1 MRELVLVQPGQ
12 SQSIVSRDS
21 AAEAVPRELERL
33 LAENARLA
41 YRVALGV
48 LRNPAEAGDVA
59 EEALIRA
66 YRKFDRLRDARRF
79 RSWLVR
85 VTFRLAVDRSRS
97 ARRREQRETLW
108 ARPELRPPVQS
119 VEEIAASRQFEQRL
133 GRALDELPDRPRLVI
148 LLTATEGHSVDDVAA
163 LLDVPAG
170 TVKSRLFA
178 ARKRLAEKLRG
189 IAEVNKKK

>member
-12 SQSIVSRDS
+12 SKNIMLRES

-33 LAENARLA
+33 LAENAPLA

-48 LRNPAEAGDVA
+48 LRNPAEAEDVA
-59 EEALIRA
+59 QEALIRA
-66 YRKFDRLRDARRF
+66 YRKSHRLRDARRF

-85 VTFRLAVDRSRS
+85 VSFRLALDRSRS
-97 ARRREQRETLW
+97 ARRRELREMLW

-119 VEEIAASRQFEQRL
+119 VEEIVASRQFEERL
-133 GRALDELPDRPRLVI
+133 ARALDELPDRLRLVI
-148 LLTATEGHSVDDVAA
+148 LLTAIEGHSVDEVAV

-178 ARKRLAEKLRG
+178 ARKRLAEKLR
-189 IAEVNKKK
+189 

>member
-1 MRELVLVQPGQ
+1 MRELVLAQPGQ
-12 SQSIVSRDS
+12 SQGIVSRDS
-21 AAEAVPRELERL
+21 AAEQVPRELERL
-33 LAENARLA
+33 LAENAPLA

-48 LRNPAEAGDVA
+48 LRNSAEAEDVA
-59 EEALIRA
+59 QEALIRA
-66 YRKFDRLRDARRF
+66 YRNFHRLRDGRRF

-85 VTFRLAVDRSRS
+85 VSFRLALDRSRS
-97 ARRREQRETLW
+97 VRRRELRETLW

-133 GRALDELPDRPRLVI
+133 ACALDELPDRLRLVI
-148 LLTATEGHSVDDVAA
+148 LLTAIEGHSMEEVAA

-178 ARKRLAEKLRG
+178 ARKCLAEKLR
-189 IAEVNKKK
+189 

>member
-1 MRELVLVQPGQ
+1 MQELVLVQSGQ
-12 SQSIVSRDS
+12 SKSIMLRES

-33 LAENARLA
+33 LAENAPLA

-48 LRNPAEAGDVA
+48 LRNPAEAEDVA
-59 EEALIRA
+59 QEALIRA

-85 VTFRLAVDRSRS
+85 VSFCLALGRARLGP
-97 ARRREQRETLW
+97 RRELRETHW

-119 VEEIAASRQFEQRL
+119 VEEIAASRQFEERFA
-133 GRALDELPDRPRLVI
+133 RALDDLPDRLVPVI
-148 LLTATEGHSVDDVAA
+148 LLTAIEGYSVDEAA
-163 LLDVPAG
+163 GLLDVPAG

-178 ARKRLAEKLRG
+178 ARKRLAE
-189 IAEVNKKK
+189 

>member
-21 AAEAVPRELERL
+21 AAEAVPRELEHL
-33 LAENARLA
+33 LAESAPLA

-48 LRNPAEAGDVA
+48 LRNPAEAEDVA
-59 EEALIRA
+59 QEALIRA

-85 VTFRLAVDRSRS
+85 VTFRLAVDCSRS

-133 GRALDELPDRPRLVI
+133 GRALDELPDRLRLVI
-148 LLTATEGHSVDDVAA
+148 LLTAIEGHSVDEVAV

-178 ARKRLAEKLRG
+178 ARKRLVEKLR
-189 IAEVNKKK
+189 

>member
-12 SQSIVSRDS
+12 SKSIMLRES

-33 LAENARLA
+33 LTENAPLA

-48 LRNPAEAGDVA
+48 LRNPAEAEDVA
-59 EEALIRA
+59 QEALIRA

-85 VTFRLAVDRSRS
+85 VSFRLALDRSRS
-97 ARRREQRETLW
+97 ARRRELRETHW
-108 ARPELRPPVQS
+108 ARPVLRPPVQS
-119 VEEIAASRQFEQRL
+119 VEEIAASRQFEERL
-133 GRALDELPDRPRLVI
+133 ARALDELPDRLRLVI
-148 LLTATEGHSVDDVAA
+148 LLTAIEGYSVNEAA
-163 LLDVPAG
+163 GLLDVPAG

-178 ARKRLAEKLRG
+178 ARKRLAEKLR
-189 IAEVNKKK
+189 

>member
-12 SQSIVSRDS
+12 SQGIVSRDS
-21 AAEAVPRELERL
+21 AAEQVPRELERL
-33 LAENARLA
+33 LAENAPLA

-48 LRNPAEAGDVA
+48 LRNSAEAEDVA
-59 EEALIRA
+59 QEALIRA
-66 YRKFDRLRDARRF
+66 YRNFHRLRDGRRF

-85 VTFRLAVDRSRS
+85 VSFRLALDRSRS
-97 ARRREQRETLW
+97 VRRRELRETLW

-133 GRALDELPDRPRLVI
+133 ACALDELPDRLRLVI
-148 LLTATEGHSVDDVAA
+148 LLTAIEGHSMEEVAA

-178 ARKRLAEKLRG
+178 ARKCLAEKLR
-189 IAEVNKKK
+189 

>member
-12 SQSIVSRDS
+12 SLESTVSPDA
-21 AAEAVPRELERL
+21 AAEPVPHELERL
-33 LAENARLA
+33 LAENAPLA

-48 LRNPAEAGDVA
+48 LRNPAEAEDVA
-59 EEALIRA
+59 QEALIRA
-66 YRKFDRLRDARRF
+66 CRKFDRLRDARSF

-85 VTFRLAVDRSRS
+85 VSFRLALDRSRS

-108 ARPELRPPVQS
+108 ARPELRAPVQS
-119 VEEIAASRQFEQRL
+119 VEEIAASRQFEERL
-133 GRALDELPDRPRLVI
+133 ARALDELPDHLRMVV
-148 LLTATEGHSVDDVAA
+148 LLTAIEGHSTDEVAA

-178 ARKRLAEKLRG
+178 ARKRLAEKLR
-189 IAEVNKKK
+189 

>member
-1 MRELVLVQPGQ
+1 MQELVLVQSGQ
-12 SQSIVSRDS
+12 SKSIILRES

-33 LAENARLA
+33 LQENAPLA

-48 LRNPAEAGDVA
+48 LRNPAEAEDVA
-59 EEALIRA
+59 QEALIRA

-85 VTFRLAVDRSRS
+85 VSFRLALDRSRS
-97 ARRREQRETLW
+97 ARRRELRETLW

-119 VEEIAASRQFEQRL
+119 VEEIAASRQFEERL
-133 GRALDELPDRPRLVI
+133 DRALDELPDRLRLVI
-148 LLTATEGHSVDDVAA
+148 LLTALEGHSVDEVAA
-163 LLDVPAG
+163 LLDVPTG

-178 ARKRLAEKLRG
+178 ARKRLAGKLR
-189 IAEVNKKK
+189 